1 MWARACSLDPLG
13 KKKALCSVMVIE
25 TACNNSNLFPLY
37 FFFPLCRLV
46 RGRAKNGGADV
57 LDERR
62 KRAPGQTRINREKE
76 EKKKRQTTRQ
86 FSLCFWMTL
95 GPCRPVSARRKINEC
110 IASYSFLGAGNK
122 QHQKLFVRPSDS
134 QSVRQASSRQCLK
147 FLTARH
153 DIGRLRQFVS
163 GPCLFC

>member
-1 MWARACSLDPLG
+1 
-13 KKKALCSVMVIE
+13 MVIE

-76 EKKKRQTTRQ
+76 EKKKTNDETVL
-86 FSLCFWMTL
+86 SLL
-95 GPCRPVSARRKINEC
+95 LDDVGPVPARFG
-110 IASYSFLGAGNK
+110 ASK
-122 QHQKLFVRPSDS
+122 DKRVHRV
-134 QSVRQASSRQCLK
+134 
-147 FLTARH
+147 
-153 DIGRLRQFVS
+153 I
-163 GPCLFC
+163 

>member
-1 MWARACSLDPLG
+1 VSARLLVGSAG

-76 EKKKRQTTRQ
+76 KKK
-86 FSLCFWMTL
+86 FSFKKTNDETVLSL
-95 GPCRPVSARRKINEC
+95 LLDDVGPVPARFG
-110 IASYSFLGAGNK
+110 ASK
-122 QHQKLFVRPSDS
+122 DKRVHRV
-134 QSVRQASSRQCLK
+134 
-147 FLTARH
+147 
-153 DIGRLRQFVS
+153 I
-163 GPCLFC
+163 